1 MDQVTSAL
9 QHWDDPCLAES
20 DALGPKSSSQYY
32 ISNLSQVPPTIRV
45 THEFEHTSGFENDVD
60 ALLSNRT
67 ITQDPS
73 NWTPHR
79 DSAILPTNPH
89 FTYQFNHISGVEELR
104 DASSPSCSDRT
115 LSASHTTIVPPPIRF
130 ALGSGDA
137 SQVISVS
144 PHATWQEWTGR
155 CVKRPARTVLV
166 QRSH

>member
-20 DALGPKSSSQYY
+20 DAFGPKSSSQYY

-89 FTYQFNHISGVEELR
+89 FTYQFKPYLWRRGTSGRLLAFVLR
-104 DASSPSCSDRT
+104 QNS
-115 LSASHTTIVPPPIRF
+115 LS
-130 ALGSGDA
+130 
-137 SQVISVS
+137 
-144 PHATWQEWTGR
+144 
-155 CVKRPARTVLV
+155 
-166 QRSH
+166 